1 MSGLGEA
8 ANGSTMRSVTPRR
21 SPAGPAVVAGGAER
35 DPAIRVEGLSKRF
48 GEITAVD
55 GVSFDVRPGEVF
67 GFLGPNGAGKT
78 TTIKMLCTLLKPSS
92 GRALIDGHD
101 VVTEAAAVRAG
112 IGIVFQ
118 DNTLDEYL
126 TAEQNLLYHAMI
138 YHVPRRERKERI
150 LRLLELVELAD
161 RRSDVVRTFSGG
173 MKRRLEIA
181 RALLHLPR
189 VLFLDEPTVGL
200 DPQTRHYVWEYLNQV
215 RLQHNVTIFLTTHY
229 MDEAE
234 NADRIAIIDYGRII
248 ALDTPAALKRMVGGD
263 LITLSTADDDRARVE
278 IAERLG
284 VSGILQR
291 DGHLTFEVESGES
304 FVPRLVTALSVPVR
318 TVSVRRPGL
327 DDVFLRLTGK
337 AIRDEEAGSTE
348 RLKSRMRER
357 GRIRR

>member
-1 MSGLGEA
+1 MARLS
-8 ANGSTMRSVTPRR
+8 
-21 SPAGPAVVAGGAER
+21 
-35 DPAIRVEGLSKRF
+35 DPAIAEEPVIQVEELKRTF
-48 GEITAVD
+48 GAITAVD
-55 GVSFDVRPGEVF
+55 GVSFEVQAGEIF

-78 TTIKMLCTLLKPSS
+78 TTIKMLCTLLRPTS

-101 VVTEAAAVRAG
+101 VVSEAAAVRAG

-126 TAEQNLLYHAMI
+126 TAEQNLRYHAMI
-138 YHVPRRERKERI
+138 YHIPRSEWRDRI
-150 LRLLELVELAD
+150 QGMLELVDLAD
-161 RRSDVVRTFSGG
+161 RRSDIVRTFSGG

-200 DPQTRHYVWEYLNQV
+200 DPQTRHYVWEYLREMR
-215 RLQHNVTIFLTTHY
+215 RLQNITIFLTTHY

-234 NADRIAIIDYGRII
+234 NADRIAIIDYGQIV

-263 LITLSTADDDRARVE
+263 IVTLVTADDQRARAE
-278 IAERLG
+278 ISDRLG
-284 VSGILQR
+284 IERVAHV
-291 DGHLTFEVESGES
+291 DGHLTFEVADGES
-304 FVPRLVTALSVPVR
+304 FVPRLLASLSVPVR
-318 TVSVRRPGL
+318 TVSVRCPGL

-337 AIRDEEAGSTE
+337 AIRDEDAGSAD
-348 RLKSRMRER
+348 RLKSRMREK

>member
-1 MSGLGEA
+1 MAILSDQGF
-8 ANGSTMRSVTPRR
+8 V
-21 SPAGPAVVAGGAER
+21 ER
-35 DPAIRVEGLSKRF
+35 PVIRVEGLKKSF
-48 GEITAVD
+48 GEIAAVD
-55 GVSFDVRPGEVF
+55 GVSFEVRPGEIF

-78 TTIKMLCTLLKPSS
+78 TTIKMLCTLLKPTA

-101 VVTEAAAVRAG
+101 AVAEAAAVRAG

-126 TAEQNLLYHAMI
+126 TADQNLRYHAMI
-138 YHVPRRERKERI
+138 YHVPRGQREERI
-150 LRLLELVELAD
+150 QRMLELVDLAD

-200 DPQTRHYVWEYLNQV
+200 DPQTRHYVWEYL
-215 RLQHNVTIFLTTHY
+215 REMRRKHNITIFLTTHY

-263 LITLSTADDDRARVE
+263 VVTLSTADDERARQE
-278 IAERLG
+278 ISTRLG
-284 VSGILQR
+284 VEEILQR
-291 DGHLTFEVESGES
+291 DGHLTFEVENGES
-304 FVPRLVTALSVPVR
+304 FVPRLVSSLGVPVR
-318 TVSVRRPGL
+318 TVSVRSPGL

-337 AIRDEEAGSTE
+337 AIRDEEAGSAD
-348 RLKSRMRER
+348 RLKSRLRER
-357 GRIRR
+357 GRIKR

>member
-1 MSGLGEA
+1 MTTLS
-8 ANGSTMRSVTPRR
+8 NQ
-21 SPAGPAVVAGGAER
+21 GPMDEPV
-35 DPAIRVEGLSKRF
+35 IRVEDLKKSF
-48 GEITAVD
+48 GEITAVG
-55 GVSFDVRPGEVF
+55 GVSFDVKAGEIF

-92 GRALIDGHD
+92 GHATIDGHD
-101 VVTEAAAVRAG
+101 VVDEAAAVRSG

-126 TAEQNLLYHAMI
+126 TAEQNLRYHAMI
-138 YHVPRRERKERI
+138 YHVPRDQREERI
-150 LRLLELVELAD
+150 QRMLDLVELAD

-200 DPQTRHYVWEYLNQV
+200 DPQTRHYVWEYLREV
-215 RLQHNVTIFLTTHY
+215 RRQQGITIFLTTHY

-234 NADRIAIIDYGRII
+234 NADRIAIIDYGHII

-263 LITLSTADDDRARVE
+263 MVTLSTANNEQARRE
-278 IAERLG
+278 ISDRLG
-284 VSGILQR
+284 VEQVAQL

-304 FVPRLVTALSVPVR
+304 FVPRLVTGLSVPVR
-318 TVSVRRPGL
+318 TVSVRSPGL

-337 AIRDEEAGSTE
+337 AIRDEEAGSTD
-348 RLKSRMRER
+348 RLKSRMREK
-357 GRIRR
+357 GRMKR